1 MESQI
6 MNTYQNAPDVS
17 GNQFLS
23 KVYTW
28 MSIGLL
34 LTAVA
39 SYAVMSSASLR
50 ATMFGLMWV
59 LIILELIVV
68 LLLIWKIKSMSPSTA
83 MAAFIFYSVLSGI
96 TLTPILTYY
105 TLASVFVVFLISAGM
120 FVGMSLVGYFIKKDL
135 SGFGRFLMMALIGL
149 IIAMIANM
157 LLFYFSPATAST
169 MSLIISA
176 VAVLLF
182 AGLTAYDTQK
192 IKKLGQ
198 SMEYGN
204 PYSQNLAIICALNL
218 YLDFINLFIHMLRLF
233 GRRQ

>member
-1 MESQI
+1 
-6 MNTYQNAPDVS
+6 MNTYANAPDVS

-28 MSIGLL
+28 MFLGLL

-39 SYAVMSSASLR
+39 SYAVMSSASLQ
-50 ATMFGLMWV
+50 ATMFGLMWI
-59 LIILELIVV
+59 LIIIELAVV
-68 LLLIWKIKSMSPSTA
+68 LLLIWRIKSMSPSTA
-83 MAAFIFYSVLSGI
+83 AVAFIFYSVLSGI

-120 FVGMSLVGYFIKKDL
+120 FIGMSLVGYFIKKDL

-149 IIAMIANM
+149 IIAMIGNM
-157 LLFYFSPATAST
+157 VLFYFSPTTASV
-169 MSLIISA
+169 MSFFISVA
-176 VAVLLF
+176 AVLLF

-198 SMEYGN
+198 SMEHGN
-204 PYSQNLAIICALNL
+204 PYSQKLAIICALNL